1 MKIVDLNPN
10 PGSKARLVGYLHDI
24 EKESMGN
31 RVERPCVVICPGG
44 GFEIL
49 SPREADPPAT
59 AFFAKGYHVFTL
71 YYSIREEASELRPIM
86 DISLAIAKIR
96 ENAAAWGIIPRQIAV
111 CGYSAGGYVAAS
123 SGTLWNHPKLLEA
136 DGSQDGQGRPDA
148 MVLCYPVITAGEF
161 AHRGSIERL
170 GPGWNEAERE
180 ATFSLENHVT
190 TLTPPAFLWHT
201 VEDASV
207 PVENSMTFAA
217 ALRRAGV
224 PFECHLYQNGRHG
237 MSMCTTEV
245 NSRDDHLATWFP
257 LCLEWLSRQFAFE
270 Y

>member
-1 MKIVDLNPN
+1 MRIVNLNPN
-10 PGSKARLVGYLHDI
+10 PGSGAKLVGYLHDI

-31 RVERPCVVICPGG
+31 RLERPCVVLCPGG
-44 GFEIL
+44 GFEML

-71 YYSIREEASELRPIM
+71 YYSIREEASELRPVM
-86 DISLAIAKIR
+86 DISLAIGKIR
-96 ENAAAWGIIPRQIAV
+96 ENAAEWGIIPHQIAV
-111 CGYSAGGYVAAS
+111 CGFSAGGVAAS
-123 SGTLWNHPKLLEA
+123 SGILWDHPKLQEA
-136 DGSQDGQGRPDA
+136 TGGKGEQGRPDA

-170 GPGWNEAERE
+170 GPGWSEAERGSVVFVGE
-180 ATFSLENHVT
+180 VCNRF
-190 TLTPPAFLWHT
+190 
-201 VEDASV
+201 DAAGLLMAYGGGRCRAGG
-207 PVENSMTFAA
+207 NSMLFAS

-237 MSMCTTEV
+237 MSMCSTEV
-245 NSRDDHLATWFP
+245 NSPDEHLATWFP
-257 LCLEWLSRQFAFE
+257 LCLEWLGRQFAFE